1 MIQMDSVTLSFDN
14 GTVVIKGDT
23 RVPNSSWDDRIGAF
37 RAQGLYYSEIVEFL
51 KKSSLPFTDK
61 CMDLVP
67 SPDLKTEVKLRTY
80 QKSAIKA
87 WVDAAKRGII
97 VLPTGAGK
105 TIIGMKAIELVNKA
119 SIVLVPTLDLLDQWK
134 TKLEKE
140 FKITIGV
147 YGGGTNTL
155 EGITVSTYDSAYL
168 RAGELGNK
176 FNLVVF
182 DEVHHLPAEGYRH
195 IAEMF
200 TAPYRLGL
208 TATLEREDMMH
219 RELPRLIGGLV
230 FGLKPSDLVGK
241 YLADYSLERINLD
254 LTPAEQIE
262 YDDSY
267 KVFTN
272 YLKKGNVRMRNQNDY
287 RRFIMRTNRDKA
299 ARTALLARNRASEI
313 ALNSASKIS
322 ALQNI
327 LGSRPEEKV
336 IIFTQHNQLVHAIS
350 RRYLLPYITY
360 HTPKEERREILEG
373 FRQGRFRIIVTS
385 KVLDEGIDV
394 PEASLGIIVSGT
406 GSSREFVQRLGRLLR
421 KKEGKE
427 AELIELVSNATME
440 TRTSARRKRRRAS

>member
-1 MIQMDSVTLSFDN
+1 MDSVTLSFDN
-14 GTVVIKGDT
+14 GTVIIKGGT

-51 KKSSLPFTDK
+51 KKSSFPFTDN

-67 SPDLKTEVKLRTY
+67 CPELKTGVKLRTY
-80 QKSAIKA
+80 QKTAIKA
-87 WVDAAKRGII
+87 WADAEKRGIV

-105 TIIGMKAIELVNKA
+105 TIIGMKAIEIVNHA

-134 TKLEKE
+134 TRLEKD
-140 FKITIGV
+140 FKITIGA

-219 RELPRLIGGLV
+219 KELPRLIGGVV
-230 FGLKPSDLVGK
+230 FGLKPSDLAGK
-241 YLADYSLERINLD
+241 YLSDYSLNRINLD
-254 LTPAEQIE
+254 LTPTEQGE
-262 YDDSY
+262 YESNY

-272 YLKKGNVRMRNQNDY
+272 YLKKRNVRMQTQNDY
-287 RRFIMRTNRDKA
+287 RRFIMRTNRDKD
-299 ARTALLARNRASEI
+299 ARTALLARNKASEI
-313 ALNSASKIS
+313 ALNSESKIS
-322 ALQNI
+322 ALQKI
-327 LGSRPEEKV
+327 LSSRSDEKV
-336 IIFTQHNQLVHAIS
+336 IIFTQHNQLVHSIS

-360 HTPKEERREILEG
+360 HTNKEERREILEG

-385 KVLDEGIDV
+385 KVLDEGIDI

-406 GSSREFVQRLGRLLR
+406 GSSREFIQRLGRLLR

-440 TRTSARRKRRRAS
+440 TRTSARRKRRRVG

>member
-1 MIQMDSVTLSFDN
+1 MDTVTLSFDN
-14 GTVVIKGDT
+14 GTVIIRGST
-23 RVPNSSWDDRIGAF
+23 RVPNSSWDDRIDAF

-51 KKSSLPFTDK
+51 KKSSFPFTDN

-67 SPDLKTEVKLRTY
+67 CPELKTEVKLRTY

-87 WVDAAKRGII
+87 WANAEKRGII

-105 TIIGMKAIELVNKA
+105 TVIGMKAIEMVNHA

-134 TKLEKE
+134 TRLEKD
-140 FKITIGV
+140 FKITIGA

-168 RAGELGNK
+168 RAGEIGNK
-176 FNLVVF
+176 FNLVIF

-219 RELPRLIGGLV
+219 RELPRLIGGV
-230 FGLKPSDLVGK
+230 VYGLKPSDLAGK
-241 YLADYSLERINLD
+241 YLSNYSIDRINLD
-254 LTPAEQIE
+254 LTPTEQSE
-262 YDDSY
+262 YDSNY

-287 RRFIMRTNRDKA
+287 RRFIMRTNRDKD
-299 ARTALLARNRASEI
+299 ARTALLARNKASEI
-313 ALNSASKIS
+313 ALNSESKIL

-327 LGSRPEEKV
+327 LGSRPNEKV
-336 IIFTQHNQLVHAIS
+336 IIFTQHNQLVHSIS

-360 HTPKEERREILEG
+360 HTNRDERREILEG

-385 KVLDEGIDV
+385 KVLDEGIDI

-427 AELIELVSNATME
+427 AELIELVSRATME
-440 TRTSARRKRRRAS
+440 TRTSARRKRKRVA